1 MGNRSRYVA
10 AGTAAALGT
19 AYLAR
24 RRMLVQRAAEG
35 IEASI
40 MPSRATP
47 PADDE
52 PPTDEAHA
60 PGHRHLAVERD
71 GHRHR
76 WTRPVRKQRHDQGH
90 PHPDR

>member
-1 MGNRSRYVA
+1 MANRSRYVA

-24 RRMLVQRAAEG
+24 RRMLQHAAEG
-35 IEASI
+35 IEATI
-40 MPSRATP
+40 MPSRVP
-47 PADDE
+47 PSAEDE
-52 PPTDEAHA
+52 LPTDEAHA
-60 PGHRHLAVERD
+60 PGHRHLAVDR
-71 GHRHR
+71 GAHRHR